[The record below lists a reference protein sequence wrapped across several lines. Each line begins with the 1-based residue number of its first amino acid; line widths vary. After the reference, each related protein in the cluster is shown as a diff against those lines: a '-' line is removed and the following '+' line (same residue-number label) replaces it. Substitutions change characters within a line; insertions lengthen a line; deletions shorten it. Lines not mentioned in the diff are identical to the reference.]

1 MNAVIWIFVALAFG
15 LMAFVSIQDEVPDEL
30 AFLKSSGP
38 AIEASAAEQLK
49 EEQLEGWTIR
59 QQGPVL
65 EATRRASGDLVVNG
79 TTYDVPSFGLLCN
92 AGAPDAR
99 VDSRMPTTGVKT
111 TPVEVDGKEAQWL
124 KGSDL
129 NIFPPNPVEFTR
141 YLASKP
147 SVSLT
152 LSFRD
157 LGKQTVAFDTHQ
169 LKQLLR
175 GFPQSCR

>member
-1 MNAVIWIFVALAFG
+1 MNAILWIFVALAFG
-15 LMAFVSIQDEVPDEL
+15 LMAFVSIQDKVPEEL
-30 AFLKSSGP
+30 AFLKSGGGIVEGP
-38 AIEASAAEQLK
+38 LPEQLK
-49 EEQLEGWTIR
+49 EEQLDGWTIR

-65 EATRRASGDLVVNG
+65 EATRRATGDMVVNG
-79 TTYDVPSFGLLCN
+79 TSYDVPSFGLLCN

-99 VDSRMPTTGVKT
+99 IDSRMATTGVKT
-111 TPVEVDGKEAQWL
+111 TPVEVDGKAAEWQ
-124 KGSDL
+124 KGSGL

-157 LGKQTVAFDTHQ
+157 LGKQTVVFDTHQ